1 MTDFVNQMRAKGH
14 TIKEAV
20 IEAGCARFR
29 AITLTSITTFV
40 GVLPIMFE
48 TSLQARFVIPMA
60 VALGFSVLF
69 ATLVTLILVPCMYVM
84 LQDMAKGFKRLV
96 SYNRTLTD
104 KLSKSSEQ

>member
-1 MTDFVNQMRAKGH
+1 
-14 TIKEAV
+14 
-20 IEAGCARFR
+20 
-29 AITLTSITTFV
+29 
-40 GVLPIMFE
+40 
-48 TSLQARFVIPMA
+48 MA